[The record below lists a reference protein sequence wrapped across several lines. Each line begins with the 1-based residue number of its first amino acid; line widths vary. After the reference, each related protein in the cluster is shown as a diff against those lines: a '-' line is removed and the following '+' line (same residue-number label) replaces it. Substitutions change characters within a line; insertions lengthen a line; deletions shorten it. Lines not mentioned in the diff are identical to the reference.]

1 MFPDGA
7 TGQYPLTA
15 HTPRSPWVEPP
26 PSDPLGPPETAASLR
41 SQIPGDAP
49 TDKPRAAPPRER
61 VTAPTRPSRAPRLWV
76 HFHSALAHP
85 PASRAAPTSPS
96 QGQPGPLG
104 PGPRPEA
111 SASPLLTVSTPELSS
126 RVPSVSSPT
135 AASSTAPGPPSGSRG
150 AGCNGLS
157 GSGGVCSIA
166 AVRHREYSAPAPCL
180 ARGRP
185 APCLP

>member
-1 MFPDGA
+1 MFPDRA

-15 HTPRSPWVEPP
+15 HTPRSRWVEPP
-26 PSDPLGPPETAASLR
+26 PSDPLGPPEMAASLP

-49 TDKPRAAPPRER
+49 TDKPRATPPRER

-111 SASPLLTVSTPELSS
+111 SASLSS
-126 RVPSVSSPT
+126 PFRPLSCLPGCPGSPRRLRLP
-135 AASSTAPGPPSGSRG
+135 AQRQGPPAAPGVQAAMASRG
-150 AGCNGLS
+150 PE
-157 GSGGVCSIA
+157 V
-166 AVRHREYSAPAPCL
+166 SAP
-180 ARGRP
+180 
-185 APCLP
+185 